1 MELGVR
7 LALFPDQ
14 KQLGA
19 EAEEGEGA
27 VEGRQL
33 VGAREI
39 LAFFGPQ
46 GEIGPVGLVE
56 AAGDG
61 GRGSH
66 AETQGQRVGS
76 REATPGSRETMRAQA
91 GLLFAIAAGQ
101 AEGERRGGLPA
112 SGQREIPA
120 GTVQVFGL
128 LVSPLVPACPFD
140 RHPLRKWFLAICL
153 IMNAKKSLSNLQS
166 GRDLKLP
173 SNTGCFLGT
182 RIRRAIQKDPAQKE
196 LFRGIVEMDETYV
209 GGKPKEEQQKRR

>member
-7 LALFPDQ
+7 LAFFLDQ
-14 KQLGA
+14 NQLRA

-27 VEGRQL
+27 LEGRQL

-91 GLLFAIAAGQ
+91 GLSSRQPAVTLTDSAAVACQ
-101 AEGERRGGLPA
+101 RPSSENDQRGL
-112 SGQREIPA
+112 SR
-120 GTVQVFGL
+120 
-128 LVSPLVPACPFD
+128 
-140 RHPLRKWFLAICL
+140 CL
-153 IMNAKKSLSNLQS
+153 ECLN
-166 GRDLKLP
+166 
-173 SNTGCFLGT
+173 
-182 RIRRAIQKDPAQKE
+182 
-196 LFRGIVEMDETYV
+196 
-209 GGKPKEEQQKRR
+209 

>member
-76 REATPGSRETMRAQA
+76 REATPGSRETMANIP
-91 GLLFAIAAGQ
+91 LLFILEKRKGIFEIHRNDALW
-101 AEGERRGGLPA
+101 GL
-112 SGQREIPA
+112 
-120 GTVQVFGL
+120 
-128 LVSPLVPACPFD
+128 
-140 RHPLRKWFLAICL
+140 
-153 IMNAKKSLSNLQS
+153 
-166 GRDLKLP
+166 
-173 SNTGCFLGT
+173 
-182 RIRRAIQKDPAQKE
+182 
-196 LFRGIVEMDETYV
+196 
-209 GGKPKEEQQKRR
+209 